1 MECPRRRNITYKET
15 GEIWFM
21 TVRVMRFLPG
31 MSIDIYFS
39 SSCAAS
45 PEMSRNR
52 IPFLALT
59 PVTFLFFCAAAH
71 ETRAEGNSFLAPYTV
86 EKEDTHP

>member
-31 MSIDIYFS
+31 MSRYFS
-39 SSCAAS
+39 SSSGGELSRSSAS
-45 PEMSRNR
+45 LHHQTYNTSTSMHTGSHSHINEPSGSTNL
-52 IPFLALT
+52 ILH
-59 PVTFLFFCAAAH
+59 V
-71 ETRAEGNSFLAPYTV
+71 Y
-86 EKEDTHP
+86 

>member
-31 MSIDIYFS
+31 MSRYYS
-39 SSCAAS
+39 SLKMLFNFKTAS
-45 PEMSRNR
+45 VP
-52 IPFLALT
+52 
-59 PVTFLFFCAAAH
+59 
-71 ETRAEGNSFLAPYTV
+71 
-86 EKEDTHP
+86 K

>member
-31 MSIDIYFS
+31 MSRYFS
-39 SSCAAS
+39 SS
-45 PEMSRNR
+45 SRLL
-52 IPFLALT
+52 IKLARAGHK
-59 PVTFLFFCAAAH
+59 PDSDINPTF
-71 ETRAEGNSFLAPYTV
+71 SFDHSSDSSCVDATAWACGRQPDAL
-86 EKEDTHP
+86 

>member
-31 MSIDIYFS
+31 MSRYFS
-39 SSCAAS
+39 SSIVRVN
-45 PEMSRNR
+45 EVGTGNEVRNEVG
-52 IPFLALT
+52 T
-59 PVTFLFFCAAAH
+59 
-71 ETRAEGNSFLAPYTV
+71 
-86 EKEDTHP
+86 K

>member
-31 MSIDIYFS
+31 MSRYFS
-39 SSCAAS
+39 SCILIPGLVLLY
-45 PEMSRNR
+45 PELVQLQLQLCVF
-52 IPFLALT
+52 PD
-59 PVTFLFFCAAAH
+59 
-71 ETRAEGNSFLAPYTV
+71 V
-86 EKEDTHP
+86 EQ

>member
-31 MSIDIYFS
+31 MSRYFS
-39 SSCAAS
+39 SSNTVAG
-45 PEMSRNR
+45 P
-52 IPFLALT
+52 LAL
-59 PVTFLFFCAAAH
+59 LGFFP
-71 ETRAEGNSFLAPYTV
+71 REGPG
-86 EKEDTHP
+86 

>member
-31 MSIDIYFS
+31 MSRYFHHEAICFPGSWEFFEKVLYS
-39 SSCAAS
+39 SRPTYLRKGC
-45 PEMSRNR
+45 PEMH
-52 IPFLALT
+52 PDT
-59 PVTFLFFCAAAH
+59 PVP
-71 ETRAEGNSFLAPYTV
+71 G
-86 EKEDTHP
+86 